1 MLVEPFYLRNANGV
15 LHSARLSLVSA
26 PVITNG
32 RFSGTG
38 SQPRRLMYL
47 DHSQIV
53 ARWVIMTHA
62 ASEEKAA
69 TTDAYAKALYI
80 CTWLAQ
86 LQREAGLQ
94 ALHEVEE
101 LQRTE
106 AQCKDVCRR
115 ADNNRTLESEKLR
128 MVLSLMHRRQQSL
141 IRYWREVI
149 KDLWDRLDLE
159 DISDDVLTVV
169 FQDKASFESH
179 IQRLE
184 DALERTI
191 HLYDLTSGRHHG
203 IRLGMVDAEV
213 GFEFPEE

>member
-15 LHSARLSLVSA
+15 LYSARLSLVSA

-69 TTDAYAKALYI
+69 TTDAYAPTRGRLEAL
-80 CTWLAQ
+80 Q
-86 LQREAGLQ
+86 
-94 ALHEVEE
+94 EVEE

-106 AQCKDVCRR
+106 AQCKDVCQRV
-115 ADNNRTLESEKLR
+115 DNNRTLESEKLR

-141 IRYWREVI
+141 IRYWREVM

-169 FQDKASFESH
+169 LQDKASFESH

-184 DALERTI
+184 DALQRTI
-191 HLYDLTSGRHHG
+191 RLYDLTSGRYHG